1 MTRIILLSLT
11 LMVLTACSELALL
24 GSMGGMAG
32 SKHTYVKIYNGVDFA
47 TLALTEK
54 SAREYIYEKGKQYI
68 NDQTMGYIKE

>member
-1 MTRIILLSLT
+1 MTRMILLLLT

-32 SKHTYVKIYNGVDFA
+32 SKHTYVRIYNGVDFA

-54 SAREYIYEKGKQYI
+54 SAREYIYEKGKKYI
-68 NDQTMGYIKE
+68 NDQTLGFVKK